1 MKTNLKASKTHI
13 GNEEAS
19 ASAGKKLHSED
30 ISQTRK
36 KVTVTFTAH
45 ELEEVSK
52 HVISSI
58 AKHAKIPG
66 FRVGKAPAD
75 MIKKHYAKGFQEE
88 FRKELLSRA
97 FNEAKKTL
105 SIASIVKV
113 ENFEI
118 TDKQPIDVQLVVDVF
133 CDFPL
138 PNYKGISVTSLPTE
152 ATDED
157 VTKAISQLQKERAKF
172 TVVDRPAKASDY
184 VKVSYTGTLNGELI
198 KDIAGVPPIFGTQ
211 NNTWE
216 EAGAGSHQQAPHIS
230 AITEGVIGMQ
240 AKDKQTV
247 TETFPEDFSVPELAG
262 KKASYDIEV
271 HEVRE
276 RELPPIDEAFFSAF
290 GAKTLEELQEKM
302 KEQIV
307 QQKDYEN
314 HVQQRQQ
321 ITDKILQ
328 ETTHFQIPASEE
340 QAEITHILQ
349 EMVENAA
356 QRGMSKAQMEDH
368 KKAFFDKAKEVAT
381 NNIRLYLILDKIAA
395 TEKVTVSNEDLQRA
409 LYQEAMS
416 KRIKPDQLL
425 KEIRQDSDHLQR
437 LKQNALYT
445 KTLDFIQKE
454 VKKP

>member
-1 MKTNLKASKTHI
+1 LKTNLKASKTHI

-19 ASAGKKLHSED
+19 ASAGKKLHVED

-36 KVTVTFTAH
+36 KIAVTFTAH
-45 ELEEVSK
+45 ELDEVSK
-52 HVISSI
+52 HVVSSI
-58 AKHAKIPG
+58 AKYAKIPG
-66 FRVGKAPAD
+66 FRAGKAPAD

-88 FRKELLSRA
+88 FRKELLTKA
-97 FNEAKKTL
+97 FDEAKKTL

-113 ENFEI
+113 ENFEMI
-118 TDKQPIDVQLVVDVF
+118 DRQPIDIQLVVDVF

-138 PNYKGISVTSLPTE
+138 PNYKGISVTSLPTV

-157 VTKAISQLQKERAKF
+157 VTKALSQLQKERAKF
-172 TVVDRPAKASDY
+172 TVVDRPAKPSDY
-184 VKVSYTGTLNGELI
+184 VKISYTGTLNGELI
-198 KDIAGVPPIFGTQ
+198 KDIANVPAIFGTQ

-216 EAGAGSHQQAPHIS
+216 EAGSQQQHPHIS
-230 AITEGVIGMQ
+230 AITEGIIGMQ
-240 AKDKQTV
+240 AKDRQTV

-276 RELPPIDEAFFSAF
+276 RELPPLNEAFFTTL
-290 GAKTLEELQEKM
+290 GAKTLEELQEKT

-314 HVQQRQQ
+314 HVHQRQQ
-321 ITDKILQ
+321 ITEKILQ
-328 ETTHFQIPASEE
+328 ETTQFPIPASEE

-356 QRGMSKAQMEDH
+356 QRGMSKARMEEH

-381 NNIRLYLILDKIAA
+381 NNIRLYLILDKIAE
-395 TEKVTVSNEDLQRA
+395 TEKITVSNEDLQRA
-409 LYQEAMS
+409 LYQEAMA
-416 KRIKPDQLL
+416 KRMKPDQLL

-445 KTLDFIQKE
+445 KTIDFIQKNI
-454 VKKP
+454 KTP